1 MPSKPGPETL
11 TITDAPRDVVEP
23 GETDS
28 PEIASEQIEGIPLYL
43 IPRTI
48 ADQIQEKREAVASID
63 VRQGVGHFYTI
74 TVMTSGP
81 RVLRR
86 ERRKEKAA
94 KTGGET
100 GE

>member
-11 TITDAPRDVVEP
+11 TGADAPRDVVEP
-23 GETDS
+23 GETD
-28 PEIASEQIEGIPLYL
+28 ASDAAEQIEGIPLYL
-43 IPRTI
+43 IWTVI
-48 ADQIQEKREAVASID
+48 KDQIQKKREAVARIE
-63 VRQGVGHFYTI
+63 VQQRAGHFYTI
-74 TVMTSGP
+74 TVMTSEP

-86 ERRKEKAA
+86 KRTKEKAA

>member
-1 MPSKPGPETL
+1 M
-11 TITDAPRDVVEP
+11 P
-23 GETDS
+23 GETN
-28 PEIASEQIEGIPLYL
+28 ASDTAAEQIEGIPLYL
-43 IPRTI
+43 IPRAI
-48 ADQIQEKREAVASID
+48 ADQIQKKREAVASID

-86 ERRKEKAA
+86 KRTKEKTA

>member
-1 MPSKPGPETL
+1 MPSKPGPETR
-11 TITDAPRDVVEP
+11 TGADAPRAVVEP
-23 GETDS
+23 GETES
-28 PEIASEQIEGIPLYL
+28 PDLASEQIEGIPLYL

-74 TVMTSGP
+74 TIMTSGP

-86 ERRKEKAA
+86 KRTKEKTA